1 VKIQH
6 YTKSGDHGPAHMHVK
21 GGGPEVK
28 IGQNGKPIKGS
39 PSPTSTQQSV
49 IDANKSTIR
58 KAARKMQRWHDYQR
72 SN

>member
-1 VKIQH
+1 MRWYSYCRWVGVPV
-6 YTKSGDHGPAHMHVK
+6 SK
-21 GGGPEVK
+21 GGGPETK

-58 KAARKMQRWHDYQR
+58 KAVKKMQRYHDYQR
-72 SN
+72 NQ